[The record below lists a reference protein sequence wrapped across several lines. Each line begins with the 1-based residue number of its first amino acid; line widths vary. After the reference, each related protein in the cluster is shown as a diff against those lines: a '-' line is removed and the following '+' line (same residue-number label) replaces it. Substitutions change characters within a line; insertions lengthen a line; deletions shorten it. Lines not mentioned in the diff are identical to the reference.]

1 MDQTIQLPPPL
12 LKVPEV
18 AGILNCSKAY
28 IYQLIKRKEIPS
40 VQIGS
45 AVRIRQEDLEH
56 YIAENLQGLDV

>member
-18 AGILNCSKAY
+18 AGVLNCSKAY

-45 AVRIRQEDLEH
+45 AVRIRQEDLER
-56 YIAENLQGLDV
+56 YIAENLQGIDA

>member
-18 AGILNCSKAY
+18 AGVLNCSKAY

-45 AVRIRQEDLEH
+45 AVRVRPEDLER
-56 YIAENLQGLDV
+56 YIAENLQGCDA

>member
-18 AGILNCSKAY
+18 AGVLNCSKAY

-45 AVRIRQEDLEH
+45 AVRIRQEDLER
-56 YIAENLQGLDV
+56 YIAENLQGVDA

>member
-45 AVRIRQEDLEH
+45 AVRIRQEDLER